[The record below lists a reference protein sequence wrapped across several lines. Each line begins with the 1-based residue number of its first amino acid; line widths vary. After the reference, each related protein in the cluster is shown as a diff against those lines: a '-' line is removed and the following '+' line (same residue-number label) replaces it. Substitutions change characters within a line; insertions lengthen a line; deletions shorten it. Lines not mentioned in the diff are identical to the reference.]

1 MVGGGVEKW
10 AFCSSSLPSQKM
22 VGVSDWT
29 LVGLSYHAFAISGLL
44 YMAIPPTLCKGW
56 YGTLHWSP
64 KGEIFCCR
72 LLQSWET
79 LPITTTESLKC
90 PWEDHFLEKVPNIA
104 ITRFP
109 LVSWFGCILWKW
121 LHRCPDG
128 ENIFLVKEAQH
139 WLNICSFTTVQ
150 TKKIIVG
157 WEMSK
162 IQPFTFANFL
172 SP

>member
-10 AFCSSSLPSQKM
+10 AFCRSSLLSQKM

-72 LLQSWET
+72 LLQSRET
-79 LPITTTESLKC
+79 LPITTIESLKC

-104 ITRFP
+104 IIRFP
-109 LVSWFGCILWKW
+109 LDFMEMTAPLPWWRKNISCKRGSTLAKYLQFHNSTNQKNNSWL
-121 LHRCPDG
+121 RN
-128 ENIFLVKEAQH
+128 E
-139 WLNICSFTTVQ
+139 
-150 TKKIIVG
+150 
-157 WEMSK
+157 
-162 IQPFTFANFL
+162 
-172 SP
+172 